1 MWMSMTGFGR
11 GERHGEEISVT
22 VEARTVNHRFL
33 DLHARCPGR
42 FLSWEPRIRGIV
54 RDSVRRGK
62 VDLHVNVREWGK
74 LGAALRVNR
83 GLLKAFLDEAARLR
97 KEYGVG
103 GDVTVG
109 DLLAVPDLFQV
120 APDGDDPAELLWPLA
135 EGAAADAL
143 SMLARSREEEGE
155 RLREIVRGN
164 VSLLAGMAVEI
175 RSQAEANREPAVAR
189 FRERIA
195 ALSGEAGLDPA
206 RVHQEAAILID
217 RLDITEEC
225 DRLRSHLA
233 AAEALFGSPGD
244 AVGKRFDFLVQEI
257 FRELNTAGTKSAHA
271 GISALVVAAKTGLE
285 KVREQIQNVE

>member
-11 GERHGEEISVT
+11 GERHGEEISVS
-22 VEARTVNHRFL
+22 VDVRSVNHRFL
-33 DLHARCPGR
+33 DVHTRCPSR
-42 FLSWEPRIRGIV
+42 FLSWEPRLRGMA
-54 RDSVRRGK
+54 RDALRRGK
-62 VDLHVNVREWGK
+62 VDIHVNVREWGR

-83 GLLKAFLDEAARLR
+83 GLLKAFLDEAAWIR

-103 GDVTVG
+103 SEVTVG

-120 APDGDDPAELLWPLA
+120 APDGDDPAEILWPLA
-135 EGAAADAL
+135 EGAAKDAL
-143 SMLARSREEEGE
+143 AMLAGSRAGEGE
-155 RLREIVRGN
+155 RLKEIVRAN
-164 VSLLAGMAVEI
+164 VSLLAAMAGEI
-175 RSQAEANREPAVAR
+175 RSLAEENRSLAAAR

-195 ALSGEAGLDPA
+195 ALSGEAGTDPA

-225 DRLRSHLA
+225 DRLGVHLA
-233 AAEALFGSPGD
+233 AAEALFRTSGD

-271 GISALVVAAKTGLE
+271 GVSALVVSAKTGLE